1 MCLQDASDVLIADHA
16 FVCYKFLEIREEEK
30 SFLGFKWTRTRF
42 YSPYQSHFFYKFEK
56 MAKSR
61 LFHIRHWGASIV
73 EQGLHSFATDA
84 DAEAEAISSGAT
96 YHSNIAICEF
106 LIPLG
111 AKYHEGTFWSRKSYA
126 SNKLKMINYRI
137 LK

>member
-1 MCLQDASDVLIADHA
+1 MCLQDASEELKADHA
-16 FVCYKFLEIREEEK
+16 FVCYKFLEIREEER
-30 SFLGFKWTRTRF
+30 SFLWFKWKRIRF
-42 YSPYQSHFFYKFEK
+42 YSPYQSHYYYTLRK

-61 LFHIRHWGASIV
+61 LNYLNAWSRGIV
-73 EQGLHSFATDA
+73 EEGLHSFST
-84 DAEAEAISSGAT
+84 DAEAEIEAYNSGAP

-111 AKYHEGTFWSRKSYA
+111 AKYHEGVFWGKKSYA